1 MANDKLIV
9 RRKLVIQPYSAELD
23 AGNMLE
29 WHENADIR
37 AYFSWRSYK
46 TQNDF
51 QDFIEKRIKNGYKVF
66 VAKFESGTKEVVC
79 YCFVYNNIFS
89 WLCNPKYRGNGYT
102 AEMVSFVFD
111 KLGLE
116 KAVAHIDKTNKASQ
130 RVADKAGFICYSE
143 TEQKGKVIYEYIKS
157 DQKWAL

>member
-1 MANDKLIV
+1 MANNKLIV
-9 RRKLVIQPYSAELD
+9 QPYRAELD

-46 TQNDF
+46 TEYDF
-51 QDFIEKRIKNGYKVF
+51 RSFIEQRINHGYKVF
-66 VAKFESGTKEVVC
+66 VGKFEQNTEEVIC
-79 YCFVYNNIFS
+79 YCFVINNIFS

-102 AEMVSFVFD
+102 VEIVNFVFD
-111 KLGLE
+111 ELGLE

-130 RVADKAGFICYSE
+130 RVAEKAGFICYSE
-143 TEQKGKVIYEYIKS
+143 TRCTYEYIKERGM
-157 DQKWAL
+157 AA